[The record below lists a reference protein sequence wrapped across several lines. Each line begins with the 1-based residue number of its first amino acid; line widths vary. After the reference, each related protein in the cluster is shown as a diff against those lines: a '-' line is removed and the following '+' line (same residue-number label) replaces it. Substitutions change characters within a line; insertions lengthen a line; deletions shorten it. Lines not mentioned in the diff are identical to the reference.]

1 MEGIF
6 LVLIGAALYS
16 QAWYVLGL
24 YSEGRTMG
32 VIVGGLG
39 LLALATVMF
48 TPVLL
53 TGDGKGADMLAE
65 TTVMK
70 AVIIAWAL
78 YAVGVATHGLWDF
91 DERAIG
97 FYGGFLAVVSLVAAI
112 YFAVQLEG
120 PYSNGTWLG
129 LSGATILLTV
139 VAAIMFFY
147 QAFQFSVLRLVAGWF
162 LLLGGGVVGVI
173 GLAVVSTAIS

>member
-32 VIVGGLG
+32 VLVGGLG
-39 LLALATVMF
+39 LLALATITF

-53 TGDGKGADMLAE
+53 TGTGAGADMLAE

-70 AVIIAWAL
+70 VVIVAWAL
-78 YAVGVATHGLWDF
+78 YAVAVATHGLWDF

-97 FYGGFLAVVSLVAAI
+97 FYGGFLAVASLVAAI
-112 YFAVQLEG
+112 YFAAELEQ
-120 PYSNGTWLG
+120 PYSNGAWLG

-139 VAAIMFFY
+139 MAAIMFFY
-147 QAFQFSVLRLVAGWF
+147 QALQFSVLRLVAGWF
-162 LLLGGGVVGVI
+162 LLLGGVLVGVV
-173 GLAVVSTAIS
+173 GLAVVGTVIS